1 MKRFAILAIT
11 LLAVLTFSGL
21 AAADPEKPCDKPC
34 DKPCMSKEMECKD
47 GKPCDKPCM
56 SKVMECKEGHDCK
69 MQCKDGKSCDKPCCM
84 TDKPCMDKDKPC
96 KSGDMDDKP
105 CKDGKG
111 GGMMGG
117 PGCGCEMCM
126 KAGRLKGM
134 DGGMMGPRGDVD
146 DMTWPRMNRSCRTPD
161 FYLDNAGALGVS
173 DVQADSLEKLDESL
187 KRDMIIKGA
196 QVKALEL
203 GLSGIVTK
211 TDFKYEDAVAK
222 LKEIEKARTELRI
235 TVIKASSD
243 ARDVLG
249 VEQLDRI
256 KDMDMPGRACRTM
269 PDGKPRMPGM
279 GGMPEEMMKEKM
291 MENMRERMMR

>member
-96 KSGDMDDKP
+96 KSGDMDGMP
-105 CKDGKG
+105 CKDGKDCDKPC
-111 GGMMGG
+111 GM
-117 PGCGCEMCM
+117 PGCRMDKPFAPGD
-126 KAGRLKGM
+126 M
-134 DGGMMGPRGDVD
+134 DGTRGPRGDVD
-146 DMTWPRMNRSCRTPD
+146 GMTWPRMNRSCRTPD

-173 DVQADSLEKLDESL
+173 DVQAESLEKLDEAL

-203 GLSGIVTK
+203 DLSGIVTK

-222 LKEIEKARTELRI
+222 LKEIEKARTELRM

-291 MENMRERMMR
+291 MENMRDRMMQ